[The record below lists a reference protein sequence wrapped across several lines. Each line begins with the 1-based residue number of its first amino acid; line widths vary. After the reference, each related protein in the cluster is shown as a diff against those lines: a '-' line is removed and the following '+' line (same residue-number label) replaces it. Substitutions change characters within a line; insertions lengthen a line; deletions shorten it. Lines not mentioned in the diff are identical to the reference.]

1 MVNKE
6 PAALISEVCEHLEQ
20 KILPFWE
27 ALLDNTYGG
36 YYGYVGSDLQLNR
49 EADKGCILNGN

>member
-20 KILPFWE
+20 KILLI
-27 ALLDNTYGG
+27 ANGG
-36 YYGYVGSDLQLNR
+36 PRDFPWVPT
-49 EADKGCILNGN
+49 